1 MIRVKVFPLAFCK
14 FDKLD
19 ERGWLELNDNARLS
33 DVLRD
38 IKMSKPL
45 AKVFM
50 ASVNGEKAPLDTV
63 LKDGDVVGFFSLMTG
78 G

>member
-1 MIRVKVFPLAFCK
+1 MIRVKVFPPAFCN

-19 ERGWLELNDNARLS
+19 ERGWLDLPDGAKLS

-38 IKMSKPL
+38 IRMPKAL
-45 AKVFM
+45 AKCFQV
-50 ASVNGEKAPLDTV
+50 SVNSVRAKPDTV
-63 LKDGDVVGFFSLMTG
+63 LEDGDVVGFFWLLTG